1 MDRIAEVGEVNPGKK
16 EDNLQDLYKLSFRFA
31 QGFTEV
37 QENIMLWL
45 VGSHY
50 LTKEDFS
57 HEPEFLKQ
65 LKRPRQHIQIG
76 NENTFVSVWNTLS
89 KTVEKNQVFELD
101 LIEKKLLD
109 GMIFAEDEYL
119 RRGRLGR
126 DEHDHVIPDS
136 PQDKFG
142 SLIRK
147 YVVLENSTGSDAFDD
162 LMANLRNLSNESPD
176 LLKDIAI
183 KWETNHPGQKFYL

>member
-1 MDRIAEVGEVNPGKK
+1 MDQVAEVEGANLGKK
-16 EDNLQDLYKLSFRFA
+16 ENNLQDLYKLSFRFS
-31 QGFTEV
+31 QGFTAV

-50 LTKEDFS
+50 LNKEDFS
-57 HEPEFLKQ
+57 QEPDFLKQ

-76 NENTFVSVWNTLS
+76 NESTFTSVWNTIS
-89 KTVEKNQVFELD
+89 KTVEKTEVIDLD
-101 LIEKKLLD
+101 LIEKELLD
-109 GMIFAEDEYL
+109 GMISAEDEYL

-126 DEHDHVIPDS
+126 EEQEHVIPDS

-147 YVVLENSTGSDAFDD
+147 YVVFENSTGSHEFDD
-162 LMANLRNLSNESPD
+162 LMAKLRNISDESSD
-176 LLKDIAI
+176 LLNGIAQ
-183 KWETNHPGQKFYL
+183 KWETNHPGIKFYP